1 MSSGF
6 SGGFPDFFNANGG
19 GVSNVA
25 GRSMSMMN
33 VNSNA
38 NRSNYNQQLNYRSPL
53 AGILS
58 DSSSPVGGLRSDYI
72 GKRSLAEFQ
81 QQQQLRQQAAVY
93 LRNVKP
99 RAYNQQMDF
108 LSSPE
113 VSSVSN
119 MSSSSVS
126 RYGGQI
132 PQQLRPNLQG
142 VLSNYQINDYSP
154 TKQPPKNQE
163 LETKMLNRL
172 QELEKELLLDD
183 EDGENDATS
192 VITDTEWSETIQRL
206 LNPLQAQN
214 PDTTVSPSPT
224 TSSTSSSAS
233 SSATVSPKQFIS
245 DAAEAITDGKSEI
258 AVELIT
264 RINQYSN
271 ARGSPE
277 QRLGFY
283 MASAL
288 RSRVTVNCKAEE
300 QSSPATELYRKE
312 HILSTQLLYDKSPC
326 FKKAF
331 MAANNI
337 ILQALLGSGRTE
349 RGIHVVDFDIGHGL
363 QYVYLLHEMAA
374 ARKINGGVPISL
386 KLTTFKDFGNGG
398 SERLKLVGDG
408 LKSLSNK
415 LGVLFYYSV
424 LDFKL
429 SDLNKQGLTIENNE
443 VLAVNFAFKLSKLPD
458 ESVTTENLRDEVLRR
473 VKGLSPAVVTVVEQ
487 ELNANT
493 ASFTARVNDLFSYYT
508 SFLNSLEATIPRANP
523 ERVKIE
529 EGVSRRIFNSVACEG
544 RDRVERCEVFGKW
557 RARLKMAGFDPKP
570 VSQLTAESLMSKMNS
585 ETRGNLGFT
594 VKEDSGGISFG
605 WMGRTLTVVSAWH

>member
-6 SGGFPDFFNANGG
+6 SGGFPDFFNVNGG
-19 GVSNVA
+19 GVSNVT
-25 GRSMSMMN
+25 GRSTSMMN
-33 VNSNA
+33 VNSNV
-38 NRSNYNQQLNYRSPL
+38 NRSNYNQQVNYRSPL
-53 AGILS
+53 AGILCE
-58 DSSSPVGGLRSDYI
+58 SSSPVVGPRSDYI
-72 GKRSLAEFQ
+72 GKRSLVEFQ

-99 RAYNQQMDF
+99 RAYSQQMDI

-113 VSSVSN
+113 VSSVSRI
-119 MSSSSVS
+119 SSSSIS
-126 RYGGQI
+126 ANGGQI
-132 PQQLRPNLQG
+132 PQQHRPNFQG

-154 TKQPPKNQE
+154 AKQRPANQE
-163 LETKMLNRL
+163 METNMLSRL

-183 EDGENDATS
+183 EDGDNDAVS
-192 VITDTEWSETIQRL
+192 VVTDTEWSETIQKL
-206 LNPLQAQN
+206 LNPFQAHN
-214 PDTTVSPSPT
+214 PDNTVSPSPT

-233 SSATVSPKQFIS
+233 SSATISPKQFIS
-245 DAAEAITDGKSEI
+245 DAAEAITDGKSDI

-264 RINQYSN
+264 RINQFCN

-288 RSRVTVNCKAEE
+288 RSRVCVNSTAEE
-300 QSSPATELYRKE
+300 QSSSATELYRKE

-326 FKKAF
+326 FKIAF
-331 MAANNI
+331 MAANNF
-337 ILQALLGSGRTE
+337 ILQALLGSGRPE
-349 RGIHVVDFDIGHGL
+349 RRIHVVDFDIGHGL
-363 QYVYLLHEMAA
+363 QYVYLLHEIAA
-374 ARKINGGVPISL
+374 ARKLNEGIPISL
-386 KLTTFKDFGNGG
+386 RLTTFRDFGNGG

-408 LKSLSNK
+408 LKSLSIK
-415 LGVLFYYSV
+415 LGVLFYYNV

-429 SDLNKQGLTIENNE
+429 SDLSKQGLTIENDE
-443 VLAVNFAFKLSKLPD
+443 VLAVNLALKLSKLPD

-508 SFLNSLEATIPRANP
+508 TFLNSLEATIPRTSP

-529 EGVSRRIFNSVACEG
+529 EGLSRRIFNSVACEG

-557 RARLKMAGFDPKP
+557 RARFRMAGFNSKT
-570 VSQLTAESLMSKMNS
+570 VSQLTVESLLSKLNS
-585 ETRGNLGFT
+585 GTRGNLGFT

-605 WMGRTLTVVSAWH
+605 WMGRSLTVVSAWH